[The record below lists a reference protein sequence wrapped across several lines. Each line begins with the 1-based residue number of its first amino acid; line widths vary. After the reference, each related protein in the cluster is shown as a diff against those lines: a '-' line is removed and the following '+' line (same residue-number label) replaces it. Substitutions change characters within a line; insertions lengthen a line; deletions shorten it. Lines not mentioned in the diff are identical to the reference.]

1 MMKSLFE
8 LFLIFFKIGLFT
20 FGGGYAMIPMIIE
33 ETSSFEF
40 IDENEIIDFIAI
52 SESTPGPFAVNIAT
66 FIGYEQNG
74 ILGAISATLG
84 VILPSFIIIL
94 LLVNII
100 EKVKENRFFKSIIKT
115 VMPLIIGL
123 ILATTVKISL
133 TSLFNINELNNIKS
147 DFTFN
152 IVTCI
157 TFLIIGILYTVIKI
171 FTKKKLAPI
180 FIILISAS
188 LGILISYLL
197 ALVVF

>member
-1 MMKSLFE
+1 MLSLLK
-8 LFLIFFKIGLFT
+8 LFWTFFKIGLFT